1 MREPHD
7 PREPTAHLR
16 SGLLVFL
23 AAYVLVFLQY
33 TVMQTPQLPTADAL
47 GYVRLADN
55 LIRQDTLAIAA
66 ESNEPSRFFPPLY
79 PHFLAAIA
87 KVDSTFSDALACI
100 GSKSYQGNCPAD
112 YGSALYFQFA
122 LSAITLTVIWFAG
135 TLLFHSRLLAGIALI
150 CAWTT
155 GRFGLYSGLFLT
167 ENLFIPCFSAAA
179 FFLALGVRQERV
191 RHYLLCGL
199 MLGLAALTRP
209 SAQYALYVTVIALVV
224 IGAWT
229 LLRQRKSHFLIGAVA
244 IACAYVITISPWL
257 MRNHSTFGRAFLTEG
272 YASFIL
278 VERTA
283 YNDMTWNEFGVA
295 LLYWL
300 PWPGEQIATAVFE
313 ESEYRKLTF
322 NAPDGY
328 YIKGITQD
336 KTALRSRFETEHA
349 RLAYLYENKI
359 FNNPVKHTAVTL
371 LLAYRGVWI
380 VKYWALVAVPALL
393 FLIWR
398 SLARRERRDFIAF
411 SLPALFMLFLHAAVS
426 VNVHRYNLILIPG
439 LAIATSWLFLV
450 CASRFGLPPLLQKYL
465 DGFRP

>member
-1 MREPHD
+1 
-7 PREPTAHLR
+7 
-16 SGLLVFL
+16 
-23 AAYVLVFLQY
+23 
-33 TVMQTPQLPTADAL
+33 
-47 GYVRLADN
+47 
-55 LIRQDTLAIAA
+55 
-66 ESNEPSRFFPPLY
+66 
-79 PHFLAAIA
+79 
-87 KVDSTFSDALACI
+87 
-100 GSKSYQGNCPAD
+100 
-112 YGSALYFQFA
+112 
-122 LSAITLTVIWFAG
+122 
-135 TLLFHSRLLAGIALI
+135 
-150 CAWTT
+150 
-155 GRFGLYSGLFLT
+155 
-167 ENLFIPCFSAAA
+167 
-179 FFLALGVRQERV
+179 
-191 RHYLLCGL
+191 
-199 MLGLAALTRP
+199 MLGLALTRP

-322 NAPDGY
+322 DAPDGY

-380 VKYWALVAVPALL
+380 VSIDARCRSGAVVFDVAKFGPAGKARFHRVLTSGAFHVVL
-393 FLIWR
+393 TCCGVSQR
-398 SLARRERRDFIAF
+398 ASL
-411 SLPALFMLFLHAAVS
+411 
-426 VNVHRYNLILIPG
+426 
-439 LAIATSWLFLV
+439 
-450 CASRFGLPPLLQKYL
+450 
-465 DGFRP
+465 